1 MTGIKKIT
9 FPDNIP
15 PVNIIDSTSFT
26 VREKNVLHA
35 TSSLSLNDD
44 LFVPDFSVSLLFISE
59 LTT

>member
-26 VREKNVLHA
+26 VREKKVLHA

-44 LFVPDFSVSLLFISE
+44 LFPSKFLVSLHLSAK
-59 LTT
+59 LL